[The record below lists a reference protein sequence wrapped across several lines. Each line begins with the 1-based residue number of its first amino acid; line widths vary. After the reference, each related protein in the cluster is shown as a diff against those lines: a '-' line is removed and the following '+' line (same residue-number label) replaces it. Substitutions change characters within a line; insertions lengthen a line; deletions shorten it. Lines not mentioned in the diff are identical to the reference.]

1 VQLGAAIALNSRWF
15 VDANYTMTRLTA
27 TNTLSTGQT
36 LESKIDPVSVSLSVG
51 YMF

>member
-1 VQLGAAIALNSRWF
+1 MALNQNWYL
-15 VDANYTMTRLTA
+15 DANYTYTPLTV

-36 LESKIDPVSVSLSVG
+36 LESKINPGSLSLAVG